1 MRKGGIEVLGK
12 RNVYAAKAKRI
23 IVVLLVLSVFAI
35 ASMMAACSSQ
45 SLISTYPVIDAGVS
59 PLKVRPG
66 DTMLVTASCVDPAGI
81 ETVTADM
88 GGIETIQLSLI
99 SGTIYDGTWQAT
111 WLVHDTEVRDYNTTV
126 TATNVF
132 GESSS
137 VNVGWSDPATAG
149 MIAYGEGIVTAPR
162 YRLWTGA
169 AWGNEQSAND
179 VGGVTNMVVLRSAR
193 TKDEK
198 ILGVLDTSGHINVQV
213 WNGSAWG
220 TVLEVTTAIGTTNDD
235 YRGFDIAYEDSSG
248 DAIIVYQNNVDDPL
262 YRVWNG
268 NTWSDAATLDL
279 PTDGIPVWIRMA
291 SKPGSD
297 EIIVATLD
305 KGLNVTAAVWDGS
318 AWGNSI
324 NLEGAATSS
333 TKNGIAIAYESSSGD
348 AMVAWSDGAV
358 TKGGP
363 QYRFWDG
370 SAWGAEVTAPETGDE
385 PLFLELGSDPS
396 SDKIVMGSMCFFD
409 NVNVNVWDGTAYG
422 TNVEATAGAEKS
434 HIKPADVGFE
444 STSDEALLAYSEN
457 GIHILRYRTWSAGT
471 WSAELNGPDFGN
483 DLQTGDV
490 RPDPNSDDI
499 MLGVVTDD
507 SNLRAAKW
515 DGSAWGTVDILET
528 GVSSA
533 FASFMLSY
541 DRHFIISDV
550 NAGGPYEAGETISVN
565 WSLTGSAS
573 ATEEYINVEYWD
585 ATAGTQFDLKSHATS
600 ATSSTS
606 KALTGTEI
614 GHTIAVYVYTTS
626 SSTGDRS
633 TAITQG
639 DPWGYSTSEIQG
651 IILTSCDKY
660 GNEINQFAPGE
671 NVSVSGTGLDANTNY
686 TIWIQLDQVNESD
699 AIVST
704 EDPSTT
710 SPKNET
716 VKTDAGG
723 NFSATLIWSI
733 PSGAAVT
740 NTAYDIVVDNL
751 ESGTVGTY
759 NAADDG
765 IDDADVAGIV
775 APVPDV
781 SSLVLFASGLLLI
794 SVYFVYGRRGKG
806 NRQ

>member
-1 MRKGGIEVLGK
+1 MLGK

-23 IVVLLVLSVFAI
+23 TVVLLVLSVFAI
-35 ASMMAACSSQ
+35 ASMITACSSQ
-45 SLISTYPVIDAGVS
+45 SSISTYPLIDAGVS

-99 SGTIYDGTWQAT
+99 SGTICDGTWQAT

-132 GESSS
+132 GECSS

-149 MIAYGEGIVTAPR
+149 MIAYGEGVLTAPR

-169 AWGNEQSAND
+169 AWDIEQSAND

-193 TKDEK
+193 TRDEK
-198 ILGVLDTSGHINVQV
+198 ILGVLDKSGDINVQV
-213 WNGSAWG
+213 WDGGTWG
-220 TVLEVTTAIGTTNDD
+220 TALEVTTVVADYD

-268 NTWSDAATLDL
+268 TSWSDAATLDL
-279 PTDGIPVWIRMA
+279 PTAGIPVWIRMA

-305 KGLNVTAAVWDGS
+305 KGLNVTAAVWGGS

-324 NLEGAATSS
+324 NLEGAAESYEY
-333 TKNGIAIAYESSSGD
+333 NGIAIAYESISGD
-348 AMVAWSDGAV
+348 AMVAWSRGTD
-358 TKGGP
+358 TSGGP
-363 QYRFWDG
+363 RYRFWDG
-370 SAWGAEVTAPETGDE
+370 SAWGAEATAPETGDE
-385 PLFLELGSDPS
+385 QLFIELGSDPL
-396 SDKIVMGSMCFFD
+396 SDKIVMGAIDTSNIPSID
-409 NVNVNVWDGTAYG
+409 INVWNGTASAWG
-422 TNVEATAGAEKS
+422 GNTEAVSQTMRNKL
-434 HIKPADVGFE
+434 KPADVGFE
-444 STSDEALLAYSEN
+444 STSGEAMAVYV
-457 GIHILRYRTWSAGT
+457 AK
-471 WSAELNGPDFGN
+471 N
-483 DLQTGDV
+483 DLTLHYRNWSTGSGWSEQKDCCTLDSLPQTGDI

-499 MLGVVTDD
+499 MIAIVDANED
-507 SNLRAAKW
+507 LRSAKW
-515 DGSAWGTVDILET
+515 NGSACGTPETLET
-528 GVSSA
+528 STSST

-573 ATEEYINVEYWD
+573 ATEDYLNVEYWD
-585 ATAGTQFDLKSHATS
+585 ATDGVRFDLKSCATTS

-606 KALTGTEI
+606 KSLTGSEI
-614 GHTIAVYVYTTS
+614 EHEIAVYVYTTS

-639 DPWGYSTSEIQG
+639 TPWGDSTAEIQG
-651 IILTSCDKY
+651 PIITSCDKD

-671 NVSVSGTGLDANTNY
+671 NVSVSGTGLDPETNY

-699 AIVST
+699 PIDST

-716 VKTDAGG
+716 VKTDEEG
-723 NFSATLIWSI
+723 NFSATLIWPI
-733 PSGAAVT
+733 PTGAAVT

-781 SSLVLFASGLLLI
+781 SSLVLFASGLVLV
-794 SVYFVYGRRGKG
+794 SVYFEYGRRKKEEKKK
-806 NRQ
+806 